1 MRVPSHWRR
10 RNISSGEAFDV
21 LSQNDRGHPSMRTYA
36 AVLGATALLISTG
49 IAAAQSQTPRNYD
62 SSGAPKS
69 GSEQP
74 RSGGGLT
81 SGTTGAGGGAGMTGA
96 PSSARP
102 QAPAEATG
110 APSVEKASGNSS
122 LPSGGARQQQTGAPD
137 AEPKT

>member
-10 RNISSGEAFDV
+10 RNLSSGEAFAV
-21 LSQNDRGHPSMRTYA
+21 LSQNDRGRPSMRTYA
-36 AVLGATALLISTG
+36 AVLGATALLISSG
-49 IAAAQSQTPRNYD
+49 IATAQSQTPRNYD

-96 PSSARP
+96 PSSAHP
-102 QAPAEATG
+102 QAPSGATG
-110 APSVEKASGNSS
+110 APSVEKGSGNSS
-122 LPSGGARQQQTGAPD
+122 LPSGGAR
-137 AEPKT
+137 

>member
-1 MRVPSHWRR
+1 
-10 RNISSGEAFDV
+10 
-21 LSQNDRGHPSMRTYA
+21 MRTYA

-81 SGTTGAGGGAGMTGA
+81 TGAGGGAGMTGA
-96 PSSARP
+96 PSSASP
-102 QAPAEATG
+102 QPPSGATG
-110 APSVEKASGNSS
+110 APSVEKGSGNSS
-122 LPSGGARQQQTGAPD
+122 LPSGGAR
-137 AEPKT
+137 